1 MTQEELEK
9 RIREN
14 IAKVEEEINCLPFDP
29 EVSDVLRYQTLMGKM
44 VAYHRTLRYFC
55 SPPKPVD
62 SAEEDVLYD

>member
-29 EVSDVLRYQTLMGKM
+29 EVKHLKQYQSLMGKM
-44 VAYHRTLRYFC
+44 VAYHRTLRDFC
-55 SPPKPVD
+55 SPPKPSD
-62 SAEEDVLYD
+62 PEEGPLYD